1 MDGHF
6 SSCYEEILQLAGN
19 VGVSESVPR
28 KTSMQRHRSNTPS
41 ESPSQHYKRVIAI
54 PLLDSLVTE
63 LRERYSVEDCHA
75 QHLLTLI
82 PSVMSCSTR
91 EIQLQCLLFWER
103 DLPFPNSLPGEV
115 RRWQCLWHTKSQEGK
130 TLPHNLLH
138 SFRCC
143 DAGTFPNIYHL
154 LIACTLL
161 ITSAKA
167 EWSFSMLRRIKTYA
181 RSTMSEERLSDLA
194 VIALHYKEEI
204 STDYLCHLFC
214 KSHPRRLFGSSLFA
228 DIAL

>member
-1 MDGHF
+1 MNGHF
-6 SSCYEEILQLAGN
+6 SSCYEQILQLAEN

-54 PLLDSLVTE
+54 PLLVTQ

-75 QHLLTLI
+75 QHLLTLT

-91 EIQLQCLLFWER
+91 EIQLQCLLFCER

-115 RRWQCLWHTKSQEGK
+115 RRWQCLWHTKSREGE
-130 TLPHNLLH
+130 TLPHNLLR

-143 DAGTFPNIYHL
+143 DTGTFPNIYRL

-181 RSTMSEERLSDLA
+181 RSTMSEERL
-194 VIALHYKEEI
+194 AL
-204 STDYLCHLFC
+204 
-214 KSHPRRLFGSSLFA
+214 
-228 DIAL
+228 